1 MSFPVP
7 VRPVL
12 YHAWM
17 LRALL
22 ALVALLLT
30 ALVATGERPV

>member
-7 VRPVL
+7 VRSVL

-17 LRALL
+17 LRAIL
-22 ALVALLLT
+22 AVAALLLT
-30 ALVATGERPV
+30 ALVATGEHPA